1 MSLTRRYL
9 MLGAL
14 RQMWRF
20 PLRSLL
26 VVLCAALGVAGAITA
41 VNYASGGREQVLDQ
55 IRQLGTNL
63 VIVSAEQSRAVAGR
77 ERTGGIV
84 TTLVEEDYRA
94 LTRELD
100 DVVRSSALVVSPLR
114 LKAGFLSKVVP
125 VVGVEPAYFAMKW
138 WRLEAGELFDE
149 DDLRRSAR
157 LVLLGYGV
165 ADDLYPDESAI
176 GQTLFINR
184 VPFQVAGV
192 LAERGPGMDGSN
204 EDQQVYVPLTTAM
217 RRLMNVT
224 YYNAILLEVSQ
235 PAALSPALQDAT
247 ALLRVRHRISP
258 FRPDDFR
265 VQSQQ
270 DLIDTQLAS
279 ADRLAFLVRW
289 IGVSALVV
297 SGIGILAIAWIG
309 VRDRITEIGTRR
321 ALGATA
327 PDVFF
332 QFTFEAAVLAG
343 LGVAAG
349 VGAGWLASRIT
360 AAQVGLPFVFD
371 QANALLAVVIA
382 LVLNLLFA
390 SGPALRAARLDPIRA
405 LKHE

>member
-1 MSLTRRYL
+1 MNLTRRYL
-9 MLGAL
+9 VLGAL

-26 VVLCAALGVAGAITA
+26 VVFCAALGVAGAITA
-41 VNYASGGREQVLDQ
+41 VNYASGGREQVLEQ
-55 IRQLGTNL
+55 IRRLGTNL
-63 VIVSAEQSRAVAGR
+63 VIVSAEQSRATAGR

-100 DVVRSSALVVSPLR
+100 GITRSSALVVSQFR
-114 LKAGFLSKVVP
+114 LKAGFLSKTVP
-125 VVGVEPAYFAMKW
+125 VVGVEPDYFAMRW
-138 WRLEAGELFDE
+138 WQLEAGELFDE
-149 DDLRRSAR
+149 DDLRRSTR
-157 LVLLGYGV
+157 LVLLGHGV
-165 ADDLYPDESAI
+165 AADLYPDEFPV

-192 LAERGPGMDGSN
+192 LAERGPGIDGSN

-224 YYNAILLEVSQ
+224 HYNQVLLEVEQ
-235 PAALSPALQDAT
+235 PAALAPAMQDAA

-265 VQSQQ
+265 VQTQQ

-279 ADRLAFLVRW
+279 AGRLGFLVRW
-289 IGVSALVV
+289 IGLSALLV

-327 PDVFF
+327 GDVFF
-332 QFTFEAAVLAG
+332 QFSFEAAVLAG
-343 LGVAAG
+343 LGVLAG
-349 VGAGWLASRIT
+349 VALGWVASYAT

-371 QANALLAVVIA
+371 RANALLALA
-382 LVLNLLFA
+382 LALLLNLLFA

>member
-1 MSLTRRYL
+1 MNLTRRYL

-55 IRQLGTNL
+55 IRRLGTNL
-63 VIVSAEQSRAVAGR
+63 VIVSAEQSRAMAGR

-94 LTRELD
+94 LTRDLD
-100 DVVRSSALVVSPLR
+100 DIVRSSALVVSQLR
-114 LKAGFLSKVVP
+114 LKAGYLSKTVP
-125 VVGVEPAYFAMKW
+125 VVGVEPDYFAMKW
-138 WRLEAGELFDE
+138 WQLDAGELFD
-149 DDLRRSAR
+149 DDALRRSTR
-157 LVLLGYGV
+157 VVLLGHGV
-165 ADDLYPDESAI
+165 AADLYPDGFPV

-192 LAERGPGMDGSN
+192 LAERGPGIDGSN

-224 YYNAILLEVSQ
+224 HYSAILLEVRQ
-235 PAALSPALQDAT
+235 PAALTPAIQDAA

-270 DLIDTQLAS
+270 GLIDTQLAS
-279 ADRLAFLVRW
+279 ADRLAFLVGW
-289 IGVSALVV
+289 IGISALVV

-309 VRDRITEIGTRR
+309 VRDRISEIGTRR

-332 QFTFEAAVLAG
+332 QFSFEAVVLAG
-343 LGVAAG
+343 IGVLCG
-349 VGAGWLASRIT
+349 VGLGWAVSYVT
-360 AAQVGLPFVFD
+360 AVQVGLPFVFD
-371 QANALLAVVIA
+371 RANALLALTLA
-382 LVLNLLFA
+382 LLLNLLFA
-390 SGPALRAARLDPIRA
+390 SGPALRAARLDPISA